1 MNKDLEKKLVEK
13 YPDALSD
20 YGGDIRK
27 TCMAWG
33 FECGNGWF
41 KILEEFCEKVGNIP
55 GFKFAQ
61 VKEKF
66 GILTI
71 YYNGPNTE
79 KDREVVRA
87 AINEAENKSVVTCET
102 CGEPAKRT
110 SKGGWISVECKKCEA
125 LKDVRK
131 QL

>member
-1 MNKDLEKKLVEK
+1 MEKKLEKTLVEK

-20 YGGDIRK
+20 YGGDMRQ
-27 TCMAWG
+27 TCMSWG

-71 YYNGPNTE
+71 YYNGPDSDE
-79 KDREVVRA
+79 DKKIVREA
-87 AINEAENKSVVTCET
+87 LHEAEDKSVVTCET
-102 CGEPAKRT
+102 CGEPAKRAST
-110 SKGGWISVECKKCEA
+110 AGWISVECKICKA
-125 LKDVRK
+125 LHDIRRN
-131 QL
+131 L